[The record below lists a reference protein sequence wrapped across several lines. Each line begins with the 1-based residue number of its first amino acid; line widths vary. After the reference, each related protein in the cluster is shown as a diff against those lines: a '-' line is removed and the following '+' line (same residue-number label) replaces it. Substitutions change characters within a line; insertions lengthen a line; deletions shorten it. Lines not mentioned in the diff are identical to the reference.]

1 MIAVPVKVV
10 DVTGREGEFS
20 LDKQGFEF
28 RIWPSAYHAAATASG
43 GGGGASFEDPA
54 AIKRGYYAEC
64 EGFLQDLYGIC
75 FFLLSLP
82 ISPPLLA
89 ETTRDTDKGW
99 LLKMMTKRQNGG
111 IPRSGLRPQ
120 GPTRPGQLAQARD
133 QQHQLARAAAERP
146 CRSVVRWGRH
156 AAAGVSPRRGRGGV
170 VERGEEMADYQC

>member
-1 MIAVPVKVV
+1 MCFLETDCSTAVSNERPMIAVPVKVV

-43 GGGGASFEDPA
+43 GGDGASFEDPA

-82 ISPPLLA
+82 ISPLSG
-89 ETTRDTDKGW
+89 RIYKGY
-99 LLKMMTKRQNGG
+99 R
-111 IPRSGLRPQ
+111 
-120 GPTRPGQLAQARD
+120 
-133 QQHQLARAAAERP
+133 
-146 CRSVVRWGRH
+146 
-156 AAAGVSPRRGRGGV
+156 
-170 VERGEEMADYQC
+170 